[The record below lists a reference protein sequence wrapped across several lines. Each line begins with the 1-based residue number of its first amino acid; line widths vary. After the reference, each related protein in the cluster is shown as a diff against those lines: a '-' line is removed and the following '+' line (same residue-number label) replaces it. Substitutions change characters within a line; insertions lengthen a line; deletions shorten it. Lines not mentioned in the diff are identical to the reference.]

1 MPDVLNGLFS
11 EILNGNVT
19 LDKFSTH
26 RITIT
31 FRHQIHVHT
40 IHFTTQR
47 AISDL
52 FSFFY
57 TPCIYTLCIMPVSL
71 VNLETSF
78 SQTTPIWSILC
89 NITGLSLE
97 CTTKSPKRVNF
108 INYMIRNE
116 LVLPQ
121 FDRPTDRPTSF

>member
-1 MPDVLNGLFS
+1 
-11 EILNGNVT
+11 
-19 LDKFSTH
+19 
-26 RITIT
+26 
-31 FRHQIHVHT
+31 
-40 IHFTTQR
+40 
-47 AISDL
+47 
-52 FSFFY
+52 
-57 TPCIYTLCIMPVSL
+57 MPVSL

-121 FDRPTDRPTSF
+121 FDRPTDLVLMRFGRNYACTACMEMKLFNKTDVKNLNK